1 MTTKEIAALLGTD
14 ERYVR
19 KSKGLFRWH
28 KSYYLGMTQS
38 AQPLVAKVTE
48 KIPNAI
54 IIDSGN
60 HYHNFV
66 GGAKSGSAQD
76 SFLWV
81 KFTVKI
87 P

>member
-1 MTTKEIAALLGTD
+1 
-14 ERYVR
+14 
-19 KSKGLFRWH
+19 
-28 KSYYLGMTQS
+28 MTQS

-60 HYHNFV
+60 HDHNFV
-66 GGAKSGSAQD
+66 GGANSGSAQD